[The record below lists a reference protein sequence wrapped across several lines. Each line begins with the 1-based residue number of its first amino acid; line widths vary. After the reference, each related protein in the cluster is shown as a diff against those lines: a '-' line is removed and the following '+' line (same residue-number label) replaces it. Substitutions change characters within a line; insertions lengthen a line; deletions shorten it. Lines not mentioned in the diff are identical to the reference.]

1 MVTDINRVWCIYE
14 LAYWLRLMKKERWR
28 KIKLIPVNRNA
39 ELYYGFPKY
48 QGILF
53 FMSGMSYAV
62 MCVAVGMIGAYDGPD
77 GTGKYDHGDVLL
89 YGSGGTFGLFLIG
102 LCWVGA
108 SWTMRVAPAKK
119 EREKI
124 VLELRKFDFAKVQ
137 ASFPA
142 DKKLVKGLIVEMIR
156 TEKGNENMSED
167 NCIEAFNKEVKKD
180 VADKVDRLLK
190 ETETAL
196 TLSMLYTA
204 VMTIILI
211 GVYANLYAVDIVSSP
226 IDQGFRQYLTINMM
240 SFRWTFGAAVAGA
253 LVLFAIVMV
262 IVNKKWDD
270 KP

>member
-1 MVTDINRVWCIYE
+1 
-14 LAYWLRLMKKERWR
+14 
-28 KIKLIPVNRNA
+28 
-39 ELYYGFPKY
+39 
-48 QGILF
+48 
-53 FMSGMSYAV
+53 
-62 MCVAVGMIGAYDGPD
+62 
-77 GTGKYDHGDVLL
+77 
-89 YGSGGTFGLFLIG
+89 
-102 LCWVGA
+102 
-108 SWTMRVAPAKK
+108 MRVAPAKE

-124 VLELRKFDFAKVQ
+124 VRELRKFDFSKVQ

-142 DKKLVKGLIVEMIR
+142 DKLLVKGMIVEMIR

-196 TLSMLYTA
+196 TWSMLYTA
-204 VMTIILI
+204 VMTIIVI
-211 GVYANLYAVDIVSSP
+211 GAYAGLYALDIVSSP

-240 SFRWTFGAAVAGA
+240 SFRFTAGGAVVGA

-270 KP
+270 KPK